1 MTDTFDVDMDGGDA
15 STEPKITAEEE
26 EELLRE
32 DLSAAVAATKQL
44 TLLGDAKADH
54 NKALFDRERAAIDED
69 LKVIDGALIVCA
81 NYEAEY
87 QRMEGH
93 YNQKRDELNELN
105 DEMVEVLAGT
115 DFTRVEDLRV
125 KYNELCEQIR
135 IKEEDEKAV
144 LISVGV
150 ESMNELI
157 EKARKVVRS
166 DSAVTIGNTIREQA
180 DELLKAVGHS
190 NFTTLAEDVMRMR
203 EEINRLNNGDSYR
216 TDVLEELMKH
226 CDVGVETDIMR
237 FIQHSA
243 AEKEKQILDL
253 KKALAASQDH
263 DDKMQRE
270 RDEYYAKWDKL
281 VKEQLG
287 RDKRAAA
294 VAERERR
301 QQEAIE
307 SGVGSTDL
315 AAAREWRDR
324 DDSGEKG
331 KEKWESFKDGFMVRF
346 GDRGDAVCRIIVKEF
361 LSGRALTEFQ
371 ALPEEYRNKPFRDCL
386 DWLRDRIMGGSR
398 YQAIDLERRLRE
410 LKVGG
415 KRVEQVCQEVE
426 YLVHKLHNEAEK
438 QEEIKVRQ
446 LIFLYESN
454 REWYSG
460 LLRMMDSGSSYVE
473 MKEYLLREEYVERQ
487 LVSSKP
493 PYGGCANN
501 QPRNHNNRGVSNG
514 DRDRMSK
521 IKCVCCQGIGHVELK
536 CPTKGDTR
544 GYYTDTQCY
553 VCGGKGH
560 TAKACISDPSTKFL
574 WRAMSGQSEARK
586 DSVTQPPSR
595 YPGPG
600 ANVSPPGNGGYSG
613 GRRGVKKQGM
623 KLTTKYRSIN
633 KLPKRHVV
641 EMRHWVSIWLSQLR
655 KKREENNKESEAED
669 PFFVKRSQLVSG
681 VIGGLKVEACLDT
694 GADVNLIDKRT
705 IDRMSG
711 VSIVPGIR
719 WSIQDAQRNSVKTL
733 GTVLLDVKM
742 EIGKECKVGFVV
754 SEADVTN
761 ILLGN
766 GALDAMGLALRMK
779 EEDKPV
785 KPPSLQDDAMVLRTA
800 FIGPGQLGLVL
811 VGGGRGIGGSKVL
824 VTDRDDVIEGVNDG
838 SCVVRVPV
846 WNSSN
851 EDLMLEQNEVIVEE
865 QKNSPYSME
874 RSAAEANQE
883 TGGESQEVKLMRRVW
898 EEKSERVTKVIE
910 FMRDDL
916 INWAN
921 AISVKRKSI
930 VDMENHINRMA
941 TEVGECMKEMKPLP
955 NSNEEEWNG
964 IGLFARMTA
973 SEDELSR
980 LIRKANEKVEG
991 VDLSTLID
999 MYAEKVV
1006 EIERLQEQWR
1016 EVRARLIEENEE
1028 VTDDEVVDKLKEV
1041 IKSELESK
1049 RMMKGVLDVCGVDD
1063 VVKLG
1068 EVWISKDEE
1077 RQSIEKELQEE
1088 MSETEEIKGIS
1099 LQEVARKRME
1109 RLRVLNMENQEL
1121 KLKIV
1126 ETEGMVAELKKQL
1139 ETRDE
1144 IEDSFNK
1151 AIEIGEEKAKRERE
1165 ELRQRI
1171 GKVEREKDALLSLFK
1186 RWHNQQQ
1193 QPRGGPKVAFEIRYG
1208 DEDKKTAVAL
1218 LREVLEGEANIGT
1231 YQKKRLSE
1239 ESPFYKIE
1247 LEQKMRDQRLNGRT
1261 VAKVCEEVEKW
1272 VNKLHKDEERKEE
1285 RRVTQIM
1292 SLYKATPEY
1301 IKLLELFESGESY
1314 QAMKDHLIRIEP
1326 VMGIIGG
1333 NNMEAIL
1340 DTGAEVSLISMKR
1353 IEEMSGVTLEEN
1365 TTTGIV
1371 GASGKS
1377 IVIVAKCILDVQLPV
1392 GRKIRTGFFVARDA
1406 LGDADQVILG
1416 IPALRAMGIG
1426 LVELPREAQGNVHVA
1441 GEKAKVKKELTL
1453 GAGEIGNVLVRTGKG
1468 QNARVSV
1475 LWSERDEVVDGIL
1488 TLESGVKN
1496 VYVPVIN
1503 LSNENITFK
1512 EDEVI
1517 GEWIGMREDE
1527 MEKRTVNNNTLV
1539 LMTERTVNE
1548 VRNRL
1553 EEERK
1558 RMSKKYDEKYRNNKA
1573 KEPQKGDRVYVR
1585 NEMETNKV
1593 GIPWEG
1599 PFRVDERSTTTATL
1613 VDLRSGVKGKKKV
1626 VQLDRLR
1633 IVQGWKEGEDK
1644 DEISVR
1650 DCWRVGRIRID
1661 KDKNEVAKIT
1671 HCRAATLAP
1680 GVTGTLGEMEVSTMR
1695 EACRVWDMEAEKK
1708 GTLWGLLD
1716 ATRRMKEEKEPSMD
1730 AIRAV
1735 YGGGCIH
1742 RIALIGRIPEGS
1754 KVELEGERRGV
1765 NMAIGT
1771 ILVVPSKKEDT
1782 EKHGYPSVL
1791 LLTEDSWMSP
1801 RDGDHSRIEV
1811 TLIDKEGWEEG
1822 IRKWSNGE
1830 ENRQGT
1836 VIIMIP
1842 NIMSSERMEVI
1853 REEARRS
1860 VEANEEM
1867 TVLMVPSFVRER
1879 ASQYS
1884 IECHE
1889 RIMDKMEKWEL
1900 DEVEEN
1906 TGQERSTEQAED
1918 GISSAYQLANN
1929 QWTGNRIFGNGR
1941 GRGGDRGGRG
1951 GDRGGRG
1958 GYGGYGG
1965 YGGGFGHERRVNWK
1979 EIKEN
1984 LESCRGGKLSKR
1996 IEDIIRARADVFAV
2010 EDSDLGR
2017 LKGMIKTEAV
2027 RLEEEKRRKSQEDSD
2042 DSDILK
2048 QWIADQ
2054 GKDEWVVS
2062 MLKKLKEVD
2071 EGKRD
2076 VAEELTIPGTIKRTS
2091 LADWVVHKGILY
2103 LLGVDHEKKLYVPE
2117 GRRERFI
2124 EEIHDSPL
2132 SGHVGSR
2139 KLLQRLSN
2147 EVFWGSML
2155 KDVQNVLR
2163 KCKRCLL
2170 ANPQKKMIPPLQPL
2184 VANDR
2189 MDVVGMDLIEMGRGK
2204 NGSKYIVTIIDHFSK
2219 FGGAFAVR
2227 DKRAETVADVFISRW
2242 VCEGCR
2248 VPKTLVTD
2256 NGSELVNQ
2264 IMGEIARKFQI
2275 DRRLTLPYHSRA
2287 NGLTERFNRT
2297 IVEILKR
2304 IKMRDDEW
2312 EEALPYAVFAYNSSP
2327 HGATGETPSFLMYF
2341 KDEKLPNSQ
2350 LPQSNPAYTV
2360 DIDVDDYKRRMV
2372 WMMEKARSVV
2382 VAKLENERK
2391 NMKKVYDGR
2400 HKNNM
2405 SIVPKK
2411 GDRVY
2416 VKVEPKVGD
2425 IKKMMAHFEGPYRV
2439 VGTSNT
2445 TVTVERADNGLENG
2459 RDNDIR
2465 VVQWDRIRLVPR
2477 EKGAQEKIVEVNAVT
2492 CDAVGREMSVSNSRR
2507 VIGVSNL
2514 LHPDHVCVE
2523 CASSKLK
2530 LGDFIMD
2537 AKPFKVAEVTF
2548 RSLRELAALL
2558 DLKDQWKILSPF
2570 EAYRAM
2576 KEKADRKEESSNS
2589 LKMAYW
2595 KGVCMHRLEESIRI
2609 AEHGVIIQDEPSR
2622 VGDAISEVLAR
2633 SGGRAS
2639 RKNCVVLVP
2648 EDSCL
2653 QRASGTLKEVEFM
2666 SYSDESEC
2674 RNQLEGMKSAGSLPK
2689 SLVVLLKS
2697 SMDPL
2702 KLQTMK
2708 NLCDAVAKTQNI
2720 TVYVMADMLPAKVD
2734 ALKSA
2739 SVASLQTMLTKW
2751 KMEGGGVVNLVVI
2764 SLISGLLWEHITL
2777 CSLFRVTREESK
2789 ETFEKAIKSVIDGT
2803 PYPFPSESAEK
2814 ERPVVLGK
2822 RRFEGERRSEG
2833 GPGFDPN
2840 MECFYCRKMGH
2851 GKWQCKQK
2859 KEDDLA
2865 KKANK

>member
-1 MTDTFDVDMDGGDA
+1 
-15 STEPKITAEEE
+15 
-26 EELLRE
+26 
-32 DLSAAVAATKQL
+32 
-44 TLLGDAKADH
+44 
-54 NKALFDRERAAIDED
+54 
-69 LKVIDGALIVCA
+69 
-81 NYEAEY
+81 
-87 QRMEGH
+87 
-93 YNQKRDELNELN
+93 
-105 DEMVEVLAGT
+105 
-115 DFTRVEDLRV
+115 
-125 KYNELCEQIR
+125 
-135 IKEEDEKAV
+135 
-144 LISVGV
+144 
-150 ESMNELI
+150 
-157 EKARKVVRS
+157 
-166 DSAVTIGNTIREQA
+166 
-180 DELLKAVGHS
+180 
-190 NFTTLAEDVMRMR
+190 
-203 EEINRLNNGDSYR
+203 
-216 TDVLEELMKH
+216 
-226 CDVGVETDIMR
+226 
-237 FIQHSA
+237 
-243 AEKEKQILDL
+243 
-253 KKALAASQDH
+253 
-263 DDKMQRE
+263 
-270 RDEYYAKWDKL
+270 
-281 VKEQLG
+281 
-287 RDKRAAA
+287 
-294 VAERERR
+294 
-301 QQEAIE
+301 
-307 SGVGSTDL
+307 
-315 AAAREWRDR
+315 
-324 DDSGEKG
+324 
-331 KEKWESFKDGFMVRF
+331 
-346 GDRGDAVCRIIVKEF
+346 
-361 LSGRALTEFQ
+361 
-371 ALPEEYRNKPFRDCL
+371 
-386 DWLRDRIMGGSR
+386 
-398 YQAIDLERRLRE
+398 
-410 LKVGG
+410 
-415 KRVEQVCQEVE
+415 
-426 YLVHKLHNEAEK
+426 
-438 QEEIKVRQ
+438 
-446 LIFLYESN
+446 
-454 REWYSG
+454 
-460 LLRMMDSGSSYVE
+460 
-473 MKEYLLREEYVERQ
+473 
-487 LVSSKP
+487 
-493 PYGGCANN
+493 
-501 QPRNHNNRGVSNG
+501 
-514 DRDRMSK
+514 
-521 IKCVCCQGIGHVELK
+521 
-536 CPTKGDTR
+536 
-544 GYYTDTQCY
+544 
-553 VCGGKGH
+553 
-560 TAKACISDPSTKFL
+560 
-574 WRAMSGQSEARK
+574 
-586 DSVTQPPSR
+586 
-595 YPGPG
+595 
-600 ANVSPPGNGGYSG
+600 
-613 GRRGVKKQGM
+613 
-623 KLTTKYRSIN
+623 
-633 KLPKRHVV
+633 
-641 EMRHWVSIWLSQLR
+641 
-655 KKREENNKESEAED
+655 
-669 PFFVKRSQLVSG
+669 
-681 VIGGLKVEACLDT
+681 
-694 GADVNLIDKRT
+694 
-705 IDRMSG
+705 
-711 VSIVPGIR
+711 
-719 WSIQDAQRNSVKTL
+719 
-733 GTVLLDVKM
+733 
-742 EIGKECKVGFVV
+742 
-754 SEADVTN
+754 
-761 ILLGN
+761 
-766 GALDAMGLALRMK
+766 
-779 EEDKPV
+779 
-785 KPPSLQDDAMVLRTA
+785 
-800 FIGPGQLGLVL
+800 
-811 VGGGRGIGGSKVL
+811 
-824 VTDRDDVIEGVNDG
+824 
-838 SCVVRVPV
+838 
-846 WNSSN
+846 
-851 EDLMLEQNEVIVEE
+851 
-865 QKNSPYSME
+865 ME

-883 TGGESQEVKLMRRVW
+883 TGGELQEVKLMRRVW
-898 EEKSERVTKVIE
+898 EEKCERVTKVIE

-941 TEVGECMKEMKPLP
+941 SEVGECMKEMKPLP

-1193 QPRGGPKVAFEIRYG
+1193 QSRGGPKIEENRKGRVDENRKRERERRAPKAATRLPPMKVYSGRKEEFEDFRVAFEIRYG

-1218 LREVLEGEANIGT
+1218 LREVLVGEAKEEYRNIPEGT
-1231 YQKKRLSE
+1231 KKEGAKACLDYLEKRLSE

-1314 QAMKDHLIRIEP
+1314 QAMKDHLIRVEFIARQMSELRGGMSVRRGDISSSKLECFNCHRIGNGIRPFVPRSHRANKVEVRDESERDCDEGSEGEMYSRKIEP

-1333 NNMEAIL
+1333 NSMEVIL

-1512 EDEVI
+1512 EDERDERDRKRREDILIEWKNHQDEDQWVREMIECMGQGSGVEGEEYIIPNSNKKITINDCVLKDGLLHII
-1517 GEWIGMREDE
+1517 GEDHKPRLYVPEGVREKLVKDVHENPLVGHIGARRLIEMMKKEVYWGAMLRDIPTWIKKCVKCTLANSQ
-1527 MEKRTVNNNTLV
+1527 KRFIPPLQPRIVTRNDYKNTLV
-1539 LMTERTVNE
+1539 LMMERTVNE

-1633 IVQGWKEGEDK
+1633 IDGKKE
-1644 DEISVR
+1644 
-1650 DCWRVGRIRID
+1650 RIRMKYLYDIEKGSPLHLD
-1661 KDKNEVAKIT
+1661 G
-1671 HCRAATLAP
+1671 HCTDCGTVRAATLAP

-1765 NMAIGT
+1765 NKAIGT

-1842 NIMSSERMEVI
+1842 DIMSSETMEVI

-1906 TGQERSTEQAED
+1906 TGQERLKYGTGRRWNQFGVPIGMLPMVAKTWGREKAEEAILAGCGQGKGVRLGEERREDPPEKRQRLAGGSGVRKDASNSLKRPNREGCFLCLSTDHLAREC
-1918 GISSAYQLANN
+1918 SKANN

-1965 YGGGFGHERRVNWK
+1965 YGGGFG
-1979 EIKEN
+1979 
-1984 LESCRGGKLSKR
+1984 
-1996 IEDIIRARADVFAV
+1996 
-2010 EDSDLGR
+2010 
-2017 LKGMIKTEAV
+2017 T
-2027 RLEEEKRRKSQEDSD
+2027 
-2042 DSDILK
+2042 
-2048 QWIADQ
+2048 
-2054 GKDEWVVS
+2054 
-2062 MLKKLKEVD
+2062 
-2071 EGKRD
+2071 
-2076 VAEELTIPGTIKRTS
+2076 
-2091 LADWVVHKGILY
+2091 
-2103 LLGVDHEKKLYVPE
+2103 
-2117 GRRERFI
+2117 
-2124 EEIHDSPL
+2124 
-2132 SGHVGSR
+2132 
-2139 KLLQRLSN
+2139 
-2147 EVFWGSML
+2147 
-2155 KDVQNVLR
+2155 
-2163 KCKRCLL
+2163 
-2170 ANPQKKMIPPLQPL
+2170 
-2184 VANDR
+2184 
-2189 MDVVGMDLIEMGRGK
+2189 
-2204 NGSKYIVTIIDHFSK
+2204 
-2219 FGGAFAVR
+2219 
-2227 DKRAETVADVFISRW
+2227 
-2242 VCEGCR
+2242 
-2248 VPKTLVTD
+2248 
-2256 NGSELVNQ
+2256 
-2264 IMGEIARKFQI
+2264 
-2275 DRRLTLPYHSRA
+2275 SRA
-2287 NGLTERFNRT
+2287 T
-2297 IVEILKR
+2297 
-2304 IKMRDDEW
+2304 
-2312 EEALPYAVFAYNSSP
+2312 Y
-2327 HGATGETPSFLMYF
+2327 
-2341 KDEKLPNSQ
+2341 
-2350 LPQSNPAYTV
+2350 
-2360 DIDVDDYKRRMV
+2360 
-2372 WMMEKARSVV
+2372 
-2382 VAKLENERK
+2382 
-2391 NMKKVYDGR
+2391 
-2400 HKNNM
+2400 
-2405 SIVPKK
+2405 
-2411 GDRVY
+2411 
-2416 VKVEPKVGD
+2416 
-2425 IKKMMAHFEGPYRV
+2425 
-2439 VGTSNT
+2439 
-2445 TVTVERADNGLENG
+2445 
-2459 RDNDIR
+2459 
-2465 VVQWDRIRLVPR
+2465 
-2477 EKGAQEKIVEVNAVT
+2477 
-2492 CDAVGREMSVSNSRR
+2492 
-2507 VIGVSNL
+2507 
-2514 LHPDHVCVE
+2514 
-2523 CASSKLK
+2523 
-2530 LGDFIMD
+2530 
-2537 AKPFKVAEVTF
+2537 
-2548 RSLRELAALL
+2548 
-2558 DLKDQWKILSPF
+2558 
-2570 EAYRAM
+2570 
-2576 KEKADRKEESSNS
+2576 
-2589 LKMAYW
+2589 
-2595 KGVCMHRLEESIRI
+2595 
-2609 AEHGVIIQDEPSR
+2609 
-2622 VGDAISEVLAR
+2622 
-2633 SGGRAS
+2633 
-2639 RKNCVVLVP
+2639 
-2648 EDSCL
+2648 
-2653 QRASGTLKEVEFM
+2653 
-2666 SYSDESEC
+2666 
-2674 RNQLEGMKSAGSLPK
+2674 
-2689 SLVVLLKS
+2689 
-2697 SMDPL
+2697 
-2702 KLQTMK
+2702 
-2708 NLCDAVAKTQNI
+2708 
-2720 TVYVMADMLPAKVD
+2720 
-2734 ALKSA
+2734 
-2739 SVASLQTMLTKW
+2739 
-2751 KMEGGGVVNLVVI
+2751 
-2764 SLISGLLWEHITL
+2764 
-2777 CSLFRVTREESK
+2777 
-2789 ETFEKAIKSVIDGT
+2789 
-2803 PYPFPSESAEK
+2803 
-2814 ERPVVLGK
+2814 
-2822 RRFEGERRSEG
+2822 
-2833 GPGFDPN
+2833 
-2840 MECFYCRKMGH
+2840 
-2851 GKWQCKQK
+2851 
-2859 KEDDLA
+2859 
-2865 KKANK
+2865 